1 MVAVGT
7 ISFEFF
13 DLCYHLNS
21 NITLTEVSICVG
33 GFGGFFCLFLL
44 CLFFFFFP
52 QRKEKRSCI
61 GGYI

>member
-33 GFGGFFCLFLL
+33 GFLFVFLL
-44 CLFFFFFP
+44 WVLFFSP
-52 QRKEKRSCI
+52 RERKKEPA
-61 GGYI
+61 